1 MAEINFLVSQS
12 DTFQVKLPI
21 LVKQTYSCYKL
32 IFRKQFFG
40 RKVAQLSEQLSEH
53 LLVAEL

>member
-21 LVKQTYSCYKL
+21 LVKQTSAPRLYIY
-32 IFRKQFFG
+32 
-40 RKVAQLSEQLSEH
+40 
-53 LLVAEL
+53 

>member
-32 IFRKQFFG
+32 TFRQQFFG
-40 RKVAQLSEQLSEH
+40 RKVAQLSEH